1 MLSSLSSFHPRP
13 FHFFF
18 PFSHPHSLSLRRVNE
33 ANKKKN
39 CLCLTWSKSHE
50 ERKERKR
57 YWSDTMSRWGQVWQE
72 IIPDIFKTN
81 NFTYVLAILK
91 YKKII
96 DDKLT
101 NEEYYKTLR
110 ETCEYLYQIMSHLR
124 YKTETARRAST
135 WWPSRKLS
143 SFKHSPKLSFL
154 VRFSG
159 ALFPGISINMRKS
172 WKLYKSK
179 AIQLDFYDWIVIWH
193 WYNDV
198 W

>member
-1 MLSSLSSFHPRP
+1 M
-13 FHFFF
+13 
-18 PFSHPHSLSLRRVNE
+18 RR
-33 ANKKKN
+33 
-39 CLCLTWSKSHE
+39 
-50 ERKERKR
+50 ERKERDIEAIRWVDGVKYDR
-57 YWSDTMSRWGQVWQE
+57 KLFLTYLKQITSLMFLLYWN
-72 IIPDIFKTN
+72 I
-81 NFTYVLAILK
+81 
-91 YKKII
+91 KKII
-96 DDKLT
+96 NDKLT

-124 YKTETARRAST
+124 YKTETARRASI